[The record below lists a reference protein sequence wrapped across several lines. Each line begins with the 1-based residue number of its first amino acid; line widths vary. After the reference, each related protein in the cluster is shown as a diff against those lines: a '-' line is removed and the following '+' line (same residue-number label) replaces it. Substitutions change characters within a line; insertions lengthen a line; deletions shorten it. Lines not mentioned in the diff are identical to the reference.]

1 MQVVINLYHHDFARC
16 SFKIQDRYTLKNTK
30 IGNVSEHLKKKK
42 GCMIF
47 WIRQLSFSLA

>member
-42 GCMIF
+42 KV
-47 WIRQLSFSLA
+47 A